1 MPDFILLDVVLTNGP
16 EDGADS
22 VLTKPIEQPEFL
34 ALVRLLLPVH
44 TLSAHLAA
52 AMNLLLE
59 QRVPLR
65 AVGGTVSP
73 GAVGGTSESSR
84 YVMLRT
90 GPLCCLRAWIEEGR
104 VRMDGASRNVLD
116 RYLEERVK
124 PAPIDPPG
132 VFAEHRAW
140 QQ

>member
-1 MPDFILLDVVLTNGP
+1 MRRRRRRRRDPREHHADLGIRRGWHVSFERELPDFILLDVVLTNGP

-44 TLSAHLAA
+44 TLSAHLA

-90 GPLCCLRAWIEEGR
+90 GPLCCLRAWIEEG
-104 VRMDGASRNVLD
+104 
-116 RYLEERVK
+116 
-124 PAPIDPPG
+124 
-132 VFAEHRAW
+132 
-140 QQ
+140 